1 MTITTNPKS
10 SKTEKPKTDKP
21 KADKPKTDKGKKKVD
36 APKVDKVDEPKVDDK
51 VVSSVEPT
59 PVPVDV
65 KVDEGA
71 GSGTE
76 LLDQTTLQFTNISV
90 LVQEI
95 QGQLSKL
102 RTELKVVEKSVSKE
116 MKQLDKVYSKKKKNK
131 GTRAPSGFVK
141 PTKISD
147 ELAKFLS
154 KESGVMM
161 ARTDVTKEMTSYIRE
176 NKLQDKDNGRKIIPD
191 EKLSKLLNI
200 DSSVELTY
208 FNLQKYMSPHFEKST
223 TTTEKV

>member
-1 MTITTNPKS
+1 MTTNPKS
-10 SKTEKPKTDKP
+10 SKTEKPKTEKP

-36 APKVDKVDEPKVDDK
+36 VPKVDKVDVPKVEDK

-59 PVPVDV
+59 PVSVDV
-65 KVDEGA
+65 KMDE

-76 LLDQTTLQFTNISV
+76 LLDQTTLQFTTISV

-200 DSSVELTY
+200 DSSIELTY

-223 TTTEKV
+223 ATTPEKV

>member
-1 MTITTNPKS
+1 MTTNPKS
-10 SKTEKPKTDKP
+10 SKTEKPKTEKP

-36 APKVDKVDEPKVDDK
+36 VPKVDKVDVPNVEDK

-59 PVPVDV
+59 PVSVDV
-65 KVDEGA
+65 KVDE

-76 LLDQTTLQFTNISV
+76 LLDQTTLQFTTISV

-223 TTTEKV
+223 ATPEKV

>member
-1 MTITTNPKS
+1 MSTTTK
-10 SKTEKPKTDKP
+10 KPKT
-21 KADKPKTDKGKKKVD
+21 DKPKTDKGKKKVE
-36 APKVDKVDEPKVDDK
+36 PLKDEPKEQKEVKKVEPK
-51 VVSSVEPT
+51 VVEPVVT
-59 PVPVDV
+59 TDV
-65 KVDEGA
+65 KVEEGT
-71 GSGTE
+71 GSE
-76 LLDQTTLQFTNISV
+76 LQDQTTLQFTNISV
-90 LVQEI
+90 LIQEI
-95 QGQLSKL
+95 QGQISKL

-161 ARTDVTKEMTSYIRE
+161 ARTDVTKEMTNYIRE

-200 DSSVELTY
+200 DNSVELTY
-208 FNLQKYMSPHFEKST
+208 FNLQKYMSPHFEKT
-223 TTTEKV
+223 VPVEKA

>member
-1 MTITTNPKS
+1 MSTTTK
-10 SKTEKPKTDKP
+10 KPKT
-21 KADKPKTDKGKKKVD
+21 DKPKTDKGKKKVEPLKD
-36 APKVDKVDEPKVDDK
+36 EQKEPKEVKKVEPKV
-51 VVSSVEPT
+51 VTPVEPVVT
-59 PVPVDV
+59 TDV
-65 KVDEGA
+65 KVEEGT
-71 GSGTE
+71 GSE
-76 LLDQTTLQFTNISV
+76 LQDQTTLQFTNISV
-90 LVQEI
+90 LIQEI
-95 QGQLSKL
+95 QGQISKL

-161 ARTDVTKEMTSYIRE
+161 ARTDVTKEMTNYIRE

-191 EKLSKLLNI
+191 DKLSKLLNI
-200 DSSVELTY
+200 DNSVELTY
-208 FNLQKYMSPHFEKST
+208 FNLQKYMSPHFEKT
-223 TTTEKV
+223 VPVEKA

>member
-1 MTITTNPKS
+1 MSTTTK
-10 SKTEKPKTDKP
+10 KPKT
-21 KADKPKTDKGKKKVD
+21 DKPKTDKGKKKVD
-36 APKVDKVDEPKVDDK
+36 PLKDEPKEPKEVKKVEPK
-51 VVSSVEPT
+51 VVTPVEPVVT
-59 PVPVDV
+59 TDV
-65 KVDEGA
+65 KVEEGT
-71 GSGTE
+71 GSE
-76 LLDQTTLQFTNISV
+76 LQDQTTLQFTNISV
-90 LVQEI
+90 LIQEI
-95 QGQLSKL
+95 QGQISKL

-161 ARTDVTKEMTSYIRE
+161 ARTDVTKEMTNYIRE

-191 EKLSKLLNI
+191 DKLSKLLNI
-200 DSSVELTY
+200 DNSVELTY
-208 FNLQKYMSPHFEKST
+208 FNLQKYMSPHFEKT
-223 TTTEKV
+223 VPVEKA

>member
-1 MTITTNPKS
+1 MTTNPKS
-10 SKTEKPKTDKP
+10 SKTEKPKTEKP

-36 APKVDKVDEPKVDDK
+36 VPKVDKVDVPNVEDK

-59 PVPVDV
+59 PVSVDV
-65 KVDEGA
+65 KVDEG
-71 GSGTE
+71 SGTE
-76 LLDQTTLQFTNISV
+76 LHDQTTLQFTTISV

>member
-1 MTITTNPKS
+1 MTTNPKS
-10 SKTEKPKTDKP
+10 SKTEKPKTEKP

-36 APKVDKVDEPKVDDK
+36 VPKVDKVDVPNVEDK

-59 PVPVDV
+59 PVSVDV
-65 KVDEGA
+65 KVDE

-76 LLDQTTLQFTNISV
+76 LLDQTTLQFTTISV

-200 DSSVELTY
+200 DSSIELTY

-223 TTTEKV
+223 TTPEKV

>member
-1 MTITTNPKS
+1 MSSVPK
-10 SKTEKPKTDKP
+10 KTKTDKP
-21 KADKPKTDKGKKKVD
+21 KSDKGKKKPEQPKVEPKET
-36 APKVDKVDEPKVDDK
+36 PKVDPKV
-51 VVSSVEPT
+51 VVPVEP
-59 PVPVDV
+59 VVAPVDT
-65 KVDEGA
+65 KVEE

-76 LLDQTTLQFTNISV
+76 LLDQTTLHFTNISV

-116 MKQLDKVYSKKKKNK
+116 MKQLDKVNSKKKKNK

-154 KESGVMM
+154 KEPGVMM
-161 ARTDVTKEMTSYIRE
+161 ARTDVTKEMTNYIRE

-191 EKLSKLLNI
+191 DKLSKLLNI

-208 FNLQKYMSPHFEKST
+208 FNLQKYMSPHFEKSSP
-223 TTTEKV
+223 TEKA